1 MAYITRYRHLPVIS
15 LRSSSFEISAIVDA
29 TRCAYCCQLS
39 LCRLRTPVAS
49 VGTVHVSSHHH
60 TLRQA
65 TPLITNNIKTP
76 ALIRILYTPNRGA
89 AAETTIRFLRRIS
102 GTVTINSVDN
112 FAVITSLWRSIT
124 PKRHFIEA
132 TLPFCTCR
140 SARGF
145 SLHSSAPGKFTV
157 AIFGRAQGGIE
168 AEAKVED
175 GRSQPQRS
183 RERGQTYLG
192 ISQ

>member
-49 VGTVHVSSHHH
+49 VGTVHVSSHYH

-76 ALIRILYTPNRGA
+76 ALIRILYTPNRVS
-89 AAETTIRFLRRIS
+89 FLRSTSFSWRPTRNSAIGIGEFNIS
-102 GTVTINSVDN
+102 AHHMLCIFMPDC
-112 FAVITSLWRSIT
+112 TSS
-124 PKRHFIEA
+124 
-132 TLPFCTCR
+132 
-140 SARGF
+140 
-145 SLHSSAPGKFTV
+145 
-157 AIFGRAQGGIE
+157 
-168 AEAKVED
+168 
-175 GRSQPQRS
+175 GRSWLPVASTVQSVHVTVRRRS
-183 RERGQTYLG
+183 WK
-192 ISQ
+192 